1 VELILQVKYENTK
14 INNKGIVKGIV
25 NMEFDINALV
35 NAVVNKVESKNRPKK
50 EFMSSKAFKFEA
62 PNKKEGEDKVTY
74 IIKLLPWT
82 KDGEYNKTFTYRY
95 QYRWQGMPEP
105 GQAKGKWN
113 YVTSAG
119 NFGEDCPI
127 NEWRNEFL
135 AANTGNSEE
144 IKRVLKPLNR
154 NDARIMNIL
163 VVDDPKKPE
172 NNGKVFPLEV
182 NVPMWNVIEKGI
194 RGEFDQDFTEA
205 RGSVVKVKDKMF
217 DLSPN
222 GMNLK
227 VNVVLNQMG
236 IANYECAFCFTKV
249 DLFGDNGIKPCADD
263 KVKMLEEEITLKE
276 LVEQRIQDDMVD
288 TLEYVK
294 EGIRPYDDVKKLFVK
309 TFLSNPKIS
318 MHVSAKWM
326 SDEGKEK
333 VAPKVVKSEPK
344 YENTEVED
352 DYDLDDAG
360 EIPTFSESNDMD
372 DFMAELEAE
381 QGL

>member
-1 VELILQVKYENTK
+1 MDI
-14 INNKGIVKGIV
+14 
-25 NMEFDINALV
+25 DINALV
-35 NAVVNKVESKNRPKK
+35 NAVVAKVESTNRPRK
-50 EFMSSKAFKFEA
+50 EFMSSKAFKFVA

-74 IIKLLPWT
+74 ILKLLPWT
-82 KDGEYNKTFTYRY
+82 KEGASGFDKTWTYRY
-95 QYRWQGMPEP
+95 QYRWQSMPEP

-113 YVTSAG
+113 YITSAA
-119 NFGEDCPI
+119 NLGEPCPI

-135 AANTGNSEE
+135 SSNMGNNQE
-144 IKRVLKPLNR
+144 IKRVLSPLNR
-154 NDARIMNIL
+154 NEARIMNIL

-172 NNGKVFPLEV
+172 NNGKVFPIEV

-205 RGSVVKVKDKMF
+205 RGSVVKVKEKMF

-236 IANYECAFCFTKV
+236 IANYDCSFCYTKV

-263 KVKMLEEEITLKE
+263 KVKMLEDGISFKEIVEE
-276 LVEQRIQDDMVD
+276 RIKNDMVD
-288 TLEYVK
+288 TVEYVK
-294 EGIRPYDDVKKLFVK
+294 EGVRPYADVKKLFAK

-326 SDEGKEK
+326 SDETKET
-333 VAPKVVKSEPK
+333 PKVVKSVDEPV
-344 YENTEVED
+344 NEVEE
-352 DYDLDDAG
+352 DYDLDETASS
-360 EIPTFSESNDMD
+360 IPTFAESNDMD
-372 DFMAELEAE
+372 DFMAELERE
-381 QGL
+381 QGM

>member
-1 VELILQVKYENTK
+1 MSNIDL
-14 INNKGIVKGIV
+14 
-25 NMEFDINALV
+25 DALV
-35 NAVVNKVESKNRPKK
+35 SAVVAKVESRDKVKK
-50 EFMSSKAFKFEA
+50 EYMSSKAFKFES
-62 PNKKEGEDKVTY
+62 PNKKEGEEKVTY

-82 KDGEYNKTFTYRY
+82 KKNEDGVVEFGKTFTYRY

-119 NFGEDCPI
+119 NFGEPCPI

-135 AANTGNSEE
+135 AANSGNNEE

-182 NVPMWNVIEKGI
+182 NVPIWNVIEKGL
-194 RGEFDQDFTEA
+194 RGEYDQDFTEA

-217 DLSPN
+217 DLEPT

-227 VNVVLNQMG
+227 VNVVLNSMG
-236 IANYECAFCFTKV
+236 IANYDASFCFTKV

-263 KVKMLEEEITLKE
+263 KVKMLEENVTLKE
-276 LVEQRIQDDMVD
+276 LVEERINNDMVD
-288 TLEYVK
+288 TVEYVK
-294 EGIRPYDDVKKLFVK
+294 EGIRPYTDVKKLFVK

-326 SDEGKEK
+326 SDEETTK
-333 VAPKVVKSEPK
+333 PEPK
-344 YENTEVED
+344 IIPKKTVLNETADDED
-352 DYDLDDAG
+352 DYELSSSDGDVPMFA
-360 EIPTFSESNDMD
+360 ESNDMD
-372 DFMAELEAE
+372 DFMRELEAE
-381 QGL
+381 QGF

>member
-1 VELILQVKYENTK
+1 MKTQNQLKKQL
-14 INNKGIVKGIV
+14 NKEIVK
-25 NMEFDINALV
+25 NMNIDINALV
-35 NAVVNKVESKNRPKK
+35 NAVVSKVETKGRVKK
-50 EFMSSKAFKFEA
+50 EYLSSKAFKFEA

-74 IIKLLPWT
+74 IIKLLPYT
-82 KDGEYNKTFTYRY
+82 KNEEYNKTFTYRY

-105 GQAKGKWN
+105 GAARGKWY

-119 NFGEDCPI
+119 NMGEPCPI

-144 IKRVLKPLNR
+144 IKRVLKPLTR

-172 NNGKVFPLEV
+172 NNGKVFPIEV
-182 NVPMWNVIEKGI
+182 NVPMWEVIEKGI
-194 RGEFDQDFTEA
+194 RGEFDQDFSEA
-205 RGSVVKVKDKMF
+205 RGSAVKVKDKMF

-236 IANYECAFCFTKV
+236 IANYDCAFCFTKV
-249 DLFGDNGIKPCADD
+249 DLFGDNGIKPSADD
-263 KVKMLEEEITLKE
+263 KVKMLEESISLKE
-276 LVEQRIQDDMVD
+276 LVEQRIENDSID
-288 TLEYVK
+288 TVEYVK
-294 EGIRPYDDVKKLFVK
+294 EGIRPYADVKKLFVK

-326 SDEGKEK
+326 SDEEEVKTT
-333 VAPKVVKSEPK
+333 PKVVSSEPK
-344 YENTEVED
+344 NENTKVED
-352 DYDLDDAG
+352 DYDISENDGA
-360 EIPTFSESNDMD
+360 IPTFSESNDMD
-372 DFMAELEAE
+372 EFMRELEAE
-381 QGL
+381 QGF

>member
-1 VELILQVKYENTK
+1 MNI
-14 INNKGIVKGIV
+14 
-25 NMEFDINALV
+25 DINALV
-35 NAVVNKVESKNRPKK
+35 NAVVSKVETKGRVKK
-50 EFMSSKAFKFEA
+50 EYLSSKAFKFEA

-74 IIKLLPWT
+74 IIKLLPYT
-82 KDGEYNKTFTYRY
+82 KNEEYNKTFTYRY

-105 GQAKGKWN
+105 GAARGKWY

-119 NFGEDCPI
+119 NMGEPCPI

-144 IKRVLKPLNR
+144 IKRVLKPLTR

-172 NNGKVFPLEV
+172 NNGKVFPIEV
-182 NVPMWNVIEKGI
+182 NVPMWEVIEKGI
-194 RGEFDQDFTEA
+194 RGEFDQDFSEA
-205 RGSVVKVKDKMF
+205 RGSAVKVKDKMF

-236 IANYECAFCFTKV
+236 IANYDCAFCFTKV
-249 DLFGDNGIKPCADD
+249 DLFGDNGIKPSADD
-263 KVKMLEEEITLKE
+263 KVKMLEESISLKE
-276 LVEQRIQDDMVD
+276 LVEQRIENDSID
-288 TLEYVK
+288 TVEYVK
-294 EGIRPYDDVKKLFVK
+294 EGIRPYADVKKLFVK

-326 SDEGKEK
+326 SDEEEVKTT
-333 VAPKVVKSEPK
+333 PKVVSSEPK
-344 YENTEVED
+344 NENTKVED
-352 DYDLDDAG
+352 DYDISENDGA
-360 EIPTFSESNDMD
+360 IPTFTESNDMD
-372 DFMAELEAE
+372 EFMRELEAE
-381 QGL
+381 QGF

>member
-1 VELILQVKYENTK
+1 
-14 INNKGIVKGIV
+14 
-25 NMEFDINALV
+25 MEFDINALV
-35 NAVVNKVESKNRPKK
+35 NAVVAKVDSNNRVKK
-50 EFMSSKAFKFEA
+50 EYLSSKAFKFES

-82 KDGEYNKTFTYRY
+82 KLGEDGSAEFGKTWTYRY

-119 NFGEDCPI
+119 NFGEPCPI

-135 AANTGNSEE
+135 SANTGNNVE
-144 IKRVLKPLNR
+144 IKRVLSPLNR
-154 NDARIMNIL
+154 NEARIMNIL
-163 VVDDPKKPE
+163 IVDDPKKPE

-194 RGEFDQDFTEA
+194 RGEFDQDLTEA
-205 RGSVVKVKDKMF
+205 RGSVVKVKEKMF

-236 IANYECAFCFTKV
+236 IANYECSFCFTKS
-249 DLFGDNGIKPCADD
+249 DLFGDNGIKPCPQD
-263 KVKMLEEEITLKE
+263 KIKMLENGCTLKE
-276 LVEQRIQDDMVD
+276 IVEERINNDMVD
-288 TLEYVK
+288 TVEYVK
-294 EGIRPYDDVKKLFVK
+294 EGVRPYSDVKKLFAK

-318 MHVSAKWM
+318 MHVGAKWL
-326 SDEGKEK
+326 SDETT
-333 VAPKVVKSEPK
+333 VKSEPK
-344 YENTEVED
+344 IIAGKTVNNENTKVSD
-352 DYDLDDAG
+352 DFEIGNAA
-360 EIPTFSESNDMD
+360 EIPSFAESNDMD

-381 QGL
+381 QMGF

>member
-1 VELILQVKYENTK
+1 
-14 INNKGIVKGIV
+14 
-25 NMEFDINALV
+25 MEFDINALV
-35 NAVVNKVESKNRPKK
+35 DAVVAKVDSNSRVKK
-50 EFMSSKAFKFEA
+50 EYMSSKAFKFEA
-62 PNKKEGEDKVTY
+62 PNKKEGEEKVTY

-82 KDGEYNKTFTYRY
+82 KKAEDGTAEFDKTWTYRY

-119 NFGEDCPI
+119 NFGEPCPI

-135 AANTGNSEE
+135 AANSGNKQE
-144 IKRVLKPLNR
+144 IARVLKPLNR
-154 NDARIMNIL
+154 NEARIMNIL

-217 DLSPN
+217 DLEPT

-227 VNVVLNQMG
+227 VNVVLNQ
-236 IANYECAFCFTKV
+236 IDVANYECSFCFTKV

-263 KVKMLEEEITLKE
+263 KVKMLEEGITLKE
-276 LVEQRIQDDMVD
+276 IVEERINNNMVD
-288 TLEYVK
+288 TVEYVK
-294 EGIRPYDDVKKLFVK
+294 EGIRPYADVKKLFVK

-326 SDEGKEK
+326 SDEETSKPQ
-333 VAPKVVKSEPK
+333 PKIIPK
-344 YENTEVED
+344 KTVINETADEED
-352 DYDLDDAG
+352 DYELSSSDG
-360 EIPTFSESNDMD
+360 EVPTFAESNDMD
-372 DFMAELEAE
+372 DFMRELEAE
-381 QGL
+381 QGF